1 MIPWL
6 SQGLTQVWLR
16 FVVTFV
22 IFGWLIYIAWAENR
36 NYRNIAA
43 QTNQQF
49 NILRDDHRRAE
60 AAMKALAAQV
70 LRNTQTTSKS
80 IEIIKQLPEE
90 SK

>member
-36 NYRNIAA
+36 NYRNITARV
-43 QTNQQF
+43 TQQF
-49 NILRDDHRRAE
+49 NVLRDDHRRAE
-60 AAMKALAAQV
+60 TAIQALAAQV
-70 LRNTQTTSKS
+70 MRNTQTTTKS
-80 IEIIKQLPEE
+80 MEIIKQLPDDPR
-90 SK
+90 